1 MAMTSPFPPFIFPGL
16 RRCHGTRSREEKH
29 TMTQNAAALA
39 QKPKKRKM
47 GRLERKNTLVALS
60 FIAPNFIGFAI
71 FTLIPVVM
79 SVIMSF
85 MDSKTGAI
93 FGAQWVGLNNY
104 AEIFKVAKVSEKIA
118 AGGLM
123 EGLTYFFNR
132 VDLGIAL
139 KNTVFY
145 TVVTVPLTLICS
157 ICLAL
162 VLNRAVKGAVAFRA
176 ILFFPYVASMVA
188 ICVCWNFML
197 MKNGPI
203 NQLLMAIGINF
214 NKSWTADS
222 TMAMWAIILV
232 SVWRSMGYYMVIY
245 LAALQGV
252 PRELYEAAT
261 VDGANKWQQ
270 FWNVTLPQLNPTTF
284 FASIMLIIG
293 CFKIYDT
300 VAIMTGGGPGRATK
314 MLVTYI
320 YDTAFAQFK
329 YGIASAIAMVL
340 LVIVLLV
347 TLIQF
352 SMEKKFSND

>member
-1 MAMTSPFPPFIFPGL
+1 MS
-16 RRCHGTRSREEKH
+16 
-29 TMTQNAAALA
+29 QNAVAPVA
-39 QKPKKRKM
+39 KPKKYRM
-47 GRLERKNTLVALS
+47 GKLERKNTLIALS

-71 FTLIPVVM
+71 FTLIPV
-79 SVIMSF
+79 IMSIF
-85 MDSKTGAI
+85 MSMMDSKTGAI
-93 FGAQWVGLNNY
+93 FGADWVGLANY
-104 AEIFKVAKVSEKIA
+104 ADIFNVAKVSQKMA
-118 AGGLM
+118 DGGFLAGLD
-123 EGLTYFFNR
+123 YFFSR

-139 KNTVFY
+139 KNTVYY
-145 TVVTVPLTLICS
+145 TVITVPLTLICS
-157 ICLAL
+157 ISLAL

-203 NQLLMAIGINF
+203 NQIAMAFGSTF

-270 FWNVTLPQLNPTTF
+270 FWNITLPQLRPTTF

-300 VAIMTGGGPGRATK
+300 VAIMTQGGPGRATK

-320 YDTAFAQFK
+320 YDTAFSQFK
-329 YGIASAIAMVL
+329 YGTANAIAMVL

-347 TLIQF
+347 TVVQF
-352 SMEKKFSND
+352 SMEKKFAND